1 MVRQSHCIEIT
12 CNTKS
17 LRINVL
23 RLFFTGYIM
32 DYNKQLK
39 TDFRSFLF
47 LVWKFLNLPDPTPV
61 QYDIAKYLMNSPK
74 RCVIEAFRG
83 VGKSWITSAYVL
95 WLLYN
100 DPNRR
105 IMVVSASKPRADAF
119 TLFTRRLIS
128 EIPELQHL
136 EPRRGQRDSLVSF
149 DVNGASTD
157 QSPSV
162 KSVGITGQLTGSR
175 ADIIIGDDIEVL
187 NNSSTQDAR
196 DKLSELV
203 KEFDAILK
211 PLPTSQVLYLG
222 TPQTEMS
229 LYNTLEE
236 RGYEIKV
243 WCAEKPTTE
252 EVAQYKG
259 RLADIILN
267 MPIEAGEPTDPLRFA
282 KSDLNERRLS
292 YGKAGY
298 ALQFMLNT
306 SLSDLQKYPLR
317 HSDFILDEINDK
329 LAPQDYSWSNASDDR
344 EKDLPLTGLAGDRF
358 YRPSWRSSERGIY
371 TGKVLVVD
379 PSGRGKDE
387 TSVTVTYFLN
397 GYVFLR
403 KVKGFRDGYSE
414 RTLKAIAQMAKT
426 FQVNEVVIEGNFG
439 DGMFIQLFK
448 PVCKRIYPV
457 NITEF
462 KAFGQKERRII
473 DTVEPILSQHRLV
486 VDPRVVKEDHED
498 TEQEP
503 QYGLMYQLARIT
515 HERGSLRQ
523 DDRIDNL
530 AIAMD
535 YWNGQMDADA
545 SENVR
550 KSREEA
556 LNAELDDILEYA
568 TGRSSRSSQNWI
580 R

>member
-1 MVRQSHCIEIT
+1 MT
-12 CNTKS
+12 
-17 LRINVL
+17 
-23 RLFFTGYIM
+23 
-32 DYNKQLK
+32 YNEQLQ
-39 TDFRSFLF
+39 TDFRSFLY
-47 LVWKFLNLPDPTPV
+47 LIWKFLSLPDPTPI
-61 QYDIAKYLMNSPK
+61 QYDIAKYLMGAPK
-74 RCVIEAFRG
+74 RSVIEAFRG
-83 VGKSWITSAYVL
+83 VGKSWVTSAYVL
-95 WLLYN
+95 WLLYK
-100 DPNRR
+100 DPNKR

-128 EIPELQHL
+128 EIPELAHL
-136 EPRRGQRDSLVSF
+136 EPRRGQRDSLVAF
-149 DVNGASTD
+149 DVNGSSTD

-187 NNSSTQDAR
+187 NNSSTQDSR

-243 WCAEKPTTE
+243 WPAEKPTTE
-252 EVAQYKG
+252 EVVQYKG
-259 RLADIILN
+259 RLAQLIVD
-267 MPIEAGEPTDPLRFA
+267 MPIPAGSPTDPLRFDRG
-282 KSDLNERRLS
+282 DLDERRLS

-306 SLSDLQKYPLR
+306 SLSDIEKYPLK
-317 HSDFILDEINDK
+317 HSDFILDEVNDK
-329 LAPQDYSWSNASDDR
+329 LAPCEYSWSNASDDR

-358 YRPSWRSSERGIY
+358 YRPSWRSPERVGY
-371 TGKVLVVD
+371 TGRLLTID

-387 TSVTVTYFLN
+387 TSASITYFLN

-403 KVKGFRDGYSE
+403 KIVGYKDGYSVK
-414 RTLKAIAQMAKT
+414 TLTSLAHMAKQY
-426 FQVNEVVIEGNFG
+426 QVNEVLIEGNFG

-448 PVCKRIYPV
+448 PILKKIYPV
-457 NITEF
+457 NTSEF
-462 KAFGQKERRII
+462 KAAGQKERRII
-473 DTVEPILSQHRLV
+473 DTVEPVLSQHRIV
-486 VDPRVVKEDHED
+486 VDPRVIREDYEG
-498 TEQEP
+498 TENEP
-503 QYGLMYQLARIT
+503 QYGLMYQLSRIT

-523 DDRIDNL
+523 DDRIDN
-530 AIAMD
+530 IAMALD
-535 YWNGQMDADA
+535 YWNEQMDADA

-550 KSREEA
+550 KRQEEL
-556 LNAELDDILEYA
+556 LNAELSDIMEFA
-568 TGRSSRSSQNWI
+568 TGKASGASNNWL
-580 R
+580 RR